1 MEAHDQHVMCLI
13 VQDLSACVM
22 FFILWSVR
30 ATAQTTS
37 TSSVVMTAVFL
48 IMTCWH
54 LCRLCYM
61 LRCSMTGFSTCCPF
75 GTCYTVD
82 TRCSVDTR
90 YPAGTYKSYI
100 KSCWHLC
107 RLCYMLHC
115 SMTGFS
121 DCSSCTCCPF
131 GTCYT
136 VDTRCSVDT
145 RCPAGTYKSY
155 INKLYILC
163 ADEWLGGD
171 GVIIYVRHISVCRLI
186 QKKVSTECYPL
197 LINEKKDRNINCR
210 VCLRFLAK
218 YVILKLFMS
227 GKHRT
232 NYCFLHE

>member
-1 MEAHDQHVMCLI
+1 MWCVSLFKI
-13 VQDLSACVM
+13 SACVM

-48 IMTCWH
+48 ITTCWH

-61 LRCSMTGFSTCCPF
+61 LR
-75 GTCYTVD
+75 
-82 TRCSVDTR
+82 
-90 YPAGTYKSYI
+90 
-100 KSCWHLC
+100 
-107 RLCYMLHC
+107 C

-145 RCPAGTYKSY
+145 RRPAGTYKSY

-163 ADEWLGGD
+163 ADEWLGCD
-171 GVIIYVRHISVCRLI
+171 GVIIYARHISVCRLI

-232 NYCFLHE
+232 NYCLLHE